1 MTSKTKRGIL
11 QNISLALMLVLC
23 FSIIVFIVS
32 AFLSGIIENKLI
44 LDMSI
49 IALRA
54 MKISAGGI
62 IIIIMGRFIKFL
74 LYSSLEK
81 S

>member
-1 MTSKTKRGIL
+1 MASKTERGIL
-11 QNISLALMLVLC
+11 QNISLALMLVFC
-23 FSIIVFIVS
+23 FSVIVFIVS
-32 AFLSGIIENKLI
+32 AFLSGIIENKLL

-49 IALRA
+49 VALQA
-54 MKISAGGI
+54 IKISAGGI
-62 IIIIMGRFIKFL
+62 IIIIMGRLIKFL